1 MYIQLHKIRGTIF
14 FLLISLLC
22 LISTR
27 IYSQNSNQLF
37 RQAQNAVDIGHFP
50 SALILFKQLDSLE
63 PNNAYYNFFLGIC
76 YLNTKSN
83 YSKAI
88 EAFKFTIKNI
98 SEKETEILPHAYF
111 NLGKTY
117 ELCNRFDEAIAV
129 FEKITTNESIEKAL
143 IENANREIETCKNAK
158 ELIQNPVKVDI
169 ENLGNGINSKYSDYA
184 PIIKTDESMLIFT
197 SKREESTGGVRDE
210 NEQYL
215 EDIYFIQ
222 KNEINKWSL
231 PKNIGSPINTSDN
244 DATVA
249 LSVDGEKLFLYRGKN
264 GGIWTSDKKGT
275 EWSAAQKLGR
285 NINSGN
291 SETSASVS
299 FDGKIL
305 YFVSSRP
312 GGYGGKD
319 IYKSEMKENGEWGLP
334 MNLGCGINTPYD
346 EESPFIHPDNKTL
359 YFSSQGHNS
368 MGGFDIFKTELI
380 NNQWMEPKN
389 MGYPINSSSDEI
401 HFILSAKGGNGYY
414 ASNRPGG
421 FGEEDIY
428 RITFPKS
435 NIPLTMIR
443 GSIILD
449 EGKKFNVKIKII
461 DRETNDKVKYV
472 YNPNPETGD
481 YLMIFPPGKNYQMI
495 VDAEGYSSFL
505 INLYIPNQTY
515 FYELY
520 QTMYLKSIAPLGSTI
535 GQGVSIENSFYDM
548 RDSLKRTKENKD
560 HDSLLL
566 SLIDKIIETTDSIK
580 LKNLGIQ
587 KENKDFAPLTNLVD
601 QIIENTDS
609 LALKNIENIIK
620 QGFIEKADQNTYFYG
635 DQNISEMEPLIVGN
649 DTIYLIP
656 RTSPKELSDLS
667 ISNENSSLT
676 EKIDEITIKTIL
688 SRSIQFDFNTVTVS
702 EAYKDTLSKIAAFL
716 NQYQNLKVEIMG
728 YTDNRGSELFNQKL
742 SEQRAKAVA
751 NFLNDKGVK
760 NTQMFYF
767 GRGESEPLQTNDT
780 EAGRKANRRVDIR
793 LTETIIKQRIVH

>member
-1 MYIQLHKIRGTIF
+1 MCIQLHKIRVAIS
-14 FLLISLLC
+14 FLLINFLC

-27 IYSQNSNQLF
+27 IHGQNNNQLF
-37 RQAQNAVDIGHFP
+37 RQAQNEIDIGHFQ

-88 EAFKFTIKNI
+88 EAFGFTIKNI
-98 SEKETEILPHAYF
+98 SEKETEILPQAYL

-117 ELCNRFDEAIAV
+117 ELCNRFDEAILV
-129 FEKITTNESIEKAL
+129 FEKITASESSEKTL

-158 ELIQNPVKVDI
+158 KLIQNPVKVDV
-169 ENLGNGINSKYSDYA
+169 ENLGNEVNSKYSDYA

-197 SKREESTGGVRDE
+197 SKREESTGGVQDE
-210 NEQYL
+210 NGQYL

-222 KNEINKWSL
+222 KNETNKWSL

-319 IYKSEMKENGEWGLP
+319 IYKSEMKENGEWGPP
-334 MNLGCGINTPYD
+334 MNLGSGINTPYD

-380 NNQWMEPKN
+380 NNQWTEPKN
-389 MGYPINSSSDEI
+389 MGYPINSSSDDI
-401 HFILSAKGGNGYY
+401 HFILSAKGGNGYF

-461 DRETNDKVKYV
+461 DRETNDQVKYV

-520 QTMYLKSIAPLGSTI
+520 QTMYLKSIAPFGSAI
-535 GQGVSIENSFYDM
+535 GQGVSIENSFYDI
-548 RDSLKRTKENKD
+548 RDSIKNTKENKD

-566 SLIDKIIETTDSIK
+566 SLIDKIIETTDSVK

-587 KENKDFAPLTNLVD
+587 KDNKDFAPLTNLIN

-609 LALKNIENIIK
+609 VALKNIENITQ

-635 DQNISEMEPLIVGN
+635 DQKISEMEPLIVGN
-649 DTIYLIP
+649 DTVYLIP
-656 RTSPKELSDLS
+656 PSKELSDLS
-667 ISNENSSLT
+667 TSNEKSSLT

-688 SRSIQFDFNTVTVS
+688 SRSIPFGSNAVTIS
-702 EAYKDTLSKIAAFL
+702 EADKDTLSKIAIL
-716 NQYQNLKVEIMG
+716 MNKYQTLKVEIIG
-728 YTDNRGSELFNQKL
+728 YTDSQGSEAFNQKL
-742 SEQRAKAVA
+742 SEERARVVA
-751 NFLNDKGVK
+751 NFIKSKEVN
-760 NTQMFYF
+760 NTQIVFY
-767 GRGESEPLQTNDT
+767 GRGKSDPIQTNDT
-780 EAGRKANRRVDIR
+780 EQGRKANRRVELR
-793 LTETIIKQRIVH
+793 LTETIIKQSIIH

>member
-1 MYIQLHKIRGTIF
+1 MSIQLHKIRVTIF
-14 FLLISLLC
+14 FLLINFLC
-22 LISTR
+22 LIPNHV
-27 IYSQNSNQLF
+27 YCQANNQLF
-37 RQAQNAVDIGHFP
+37 RRAQNEVDLGHFQ

-63 PNNAYYNFFLGIC
+63 SNNAYYNFFLGIC

-88 EAFKFTIKNI
+88 EAFGFTIKNI
-98 SEKETEILPHAYF
+98 SEKETEILPQAYL

-117 ELCNRFDEAIAV
+117 ELCDRFDEAIAI
-129 FEKITTNESIEKAL
+129 FEKLTTNESSEKTL
-143 IENANREIETCKNAK
+143 VENANREIEICKNAK
-158 ELIQNPVKVDI
+158 KLIQNPVMVNI

-197 SKREESTGGVRDE
+197 SKREESTGGVQDE
-210 NEQYL
+210 NGQYL

-222 KNEINKWSL
+222 KDEVNKWSS
-231 PKNIGSPINTSDN
+231 PKNIGSPINTTDN

-275 EWSAAQKLGR
+275 EWSAPKKLGR

-291 SETSASVS
+291 SETSASIS
-299 FDGKIL
+299 FDGKTI

-319 IYKSEMKENGEWGLP
+319 IYKSEMTENGEWGPP
-334 MNLGCGINTPYD
+334 MNLGSGINTTFD

-380 NNQWMEPKN
+380 NNQWTEPQN
-389 MGYPINSSSDEI
+389 MGYPINSSSDDI

-449 EGKKFNVKIKII
+449 EKKTFNVKIKII
-461 DRETNDKVKYV
+461 DKETNDQVKYV

-520 QTMYLKSIAPLGSTI
+520 QTMYLKSIAPLGSAI
-535 GQGVSIENSFYDM
+535 GQGVSIENSFYDV
-548 RDSLKRTKENKD
+548 RDSIKTSKGSQNQ
-560 HDSLLL
+560 DSLLL
-566 SLIDKIIETTDSIK
+566 SLIDEIIETTDSLK
-580 LKNLGIQ
+580 LRNLGVQ
-587 KENKDFAPLTNLVD
+587 KDNKNFAPLTNLID

-609 LALKNIENIIK
+609 VALKNIENITE
-620 QGFIEKADQNTYFYG
+620 QGFIEKADQNAYFYG
-635 DQNISEMEPLIVGN
+635 DKNIPGLQPLIVGT

-656 RTSPKELSDLS
+656 PNSPTELSDLS
-667 ISNENSSLT
+667 VGNEKSSPS

-688 SRSIQFDFNTVTVS
+688 GRSILFDFNTITVS
-702 EAYKDTLSKIAAFL
+702 GADKDTLSKIADLL
-716 NQYQNLKVEIMG
+716 NKYPNLKVEIIG
-728 YTDNRGSELFNQKL
+728 YTDNRGSEAFNQKL
-742 SEQRAKAVA
+742 SEERAREVA
-751 NFLNDKGVK
+751 TVIKNKGVD
-760 NTQMFYF
+760 NAQIVFY
-767 GRGESEPLQTNDT
+767 GKGKLDPLQTNDT
-780 EAGRKANRRVDIR
+780 EVGRKANRRVELR
-793 LTETIIKQRIVH
+793 LTETIIKHSIIH